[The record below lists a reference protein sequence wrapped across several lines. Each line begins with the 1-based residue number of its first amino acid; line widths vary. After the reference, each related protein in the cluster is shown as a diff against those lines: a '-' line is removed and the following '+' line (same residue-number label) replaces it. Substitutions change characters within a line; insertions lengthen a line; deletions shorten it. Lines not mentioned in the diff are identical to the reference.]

1 LPFQRRITLK
11 LLLTLG
17 TTFALMLALAACGE
31 DPCEHLAETCA
42 KCTDATVK
50 AACQAIADADEHEA
64 CESNDATYDSMCE

>member
-1 LPFQRRITLK
+1 LK
-11 LLLTLG
+11 LIPTAIATMG
-17 TTFALMLALAACGE
+17 FALALSACGE

-50 AACQAIADADEHEA
+50 AACQAIADGDDHEA